1 MNTVMTASTSMPYS
15 PDPTPPGEI
24 SPSIML
30 TSAIIPPI
38 GVKLSNIP
46 FTAPVDVAVEV
57 VPKSVVPRMP
67 KRTSLPSIAAPAAWV
82 ALPPAPSS
90 AIDIT
95 ESDTRKI
102 APITA
107 RIA

>member
-1 MNTVMTASTSMPYS
+1 M
-15 PDPTPPGEI
+15 
-24 SPSIML
+24 
-30 TSAIIPPI
+30 
-38 GVKLSNIP
+38 
-46 FTAPVDVAVEV
+46 EV
-57 VPKSVVPRMP
+57 VPKRVVPRMP

-82 ALPPAPSS
+82 AVPPPASS